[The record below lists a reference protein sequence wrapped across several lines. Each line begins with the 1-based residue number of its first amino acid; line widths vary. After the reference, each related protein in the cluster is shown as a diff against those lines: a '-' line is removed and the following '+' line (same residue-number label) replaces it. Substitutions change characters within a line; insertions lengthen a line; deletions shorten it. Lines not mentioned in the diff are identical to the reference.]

1 MREGLLHCTTKRE
14 GKTVIF
20 SRGSFLGRSRAAHN
34 INPTKVSS
42 SSFRTGGRKR
52 CAFRSQLFFQLFCFF
67 LSRRGN
73 NSCGSTRANRGISPR
88 KRFEWRLERERLL
101 LSANN
106 GGKKGLPFFLSPR
119 FLCGLSR
126 LALSRDLFFPSPVI
140 GCSHNGEGFNKSH
153 SHQIR
158 TKVLSLQYKKFPF
171 PRRFLWQKLVN
182 VVLRECEHF
191 QIESLSPCLP
201 QPTNHSFHFP
211 LLFLPR
217 LFPVQFVSVC
227 HADYLEIRGAT
238 AAEPLSFPLL
248 LRRVIER
255 RRWMKRGG
263 LSCFPCRCTLV

>member
-1 MREGLLHCTTKRE
+1 METGE
-14 GKTVIF
+14 GKVTPQRKQWREKGASFF
-20 SRGSFLGRSRAAHN
+20 SFAAFFVRAF
-34 INPTKVSS
+34 K
-42 SSFRTGGRKR
+42 
-52 CAFRSQLFFQLFCFF
+52 
-67 LSRRGN
+67 
-73 NSCGSTRANRGISPR
+73 
-88 KRFEWRLERERLL
+88 
-101 LSANN
+101 
-106 GGKKGLPFFLSPR
+106 
-119 FLCGLSR
+119 
-126 LALSRDLFFPSPVI
+126 ALSRDLFFPSPVI
-140 GCSHNGEGFNKSH
+140 GCSHNGEGFNKPH

-238 AAEPLSFPLL
+238 AAEPLSFPFFCD
-248 LRRVIER
+248 
-255 RRWMKRGG
+255 G
-263 LSCFPCRCTLV
+263 